1 MNRCH
6 ATSLAGLFGS
16 LLALS
21 ACGSDFDRAAQNLDQ
36 RMNTELAPDIAAHR
50 VAVEPQP
57 DGERVT
63 LIDPSLFSGGGT
75 KLNGQGQDTVISFIH
90 ALLEPRIYTLQ
101 VSETQDPART
111 PEGARAAAVEQ
122 YFTSVGFASQLRPHA
137 PTPEAPAN
145 EAGTVPPGVALT
157 VRLLPVE
164 ICRLNQGPQADCP

>member
-6 ATSLAGLFGS
+6 AINLAGLFGS

-36 RMNTELAPDIAAHR
+36 RMNRELAPAIAAHR

-63 LIDPSLFSGGGT
+63 LVDSALFSDGGT
-75 KLNGQGQDTVISFIH
+75 KLNNEGQDTMISFIH

-101 VSETQDPART
+101 VSETQDPAQA
-111 PEGARAAAVEQ
+111 PEGTRAAAVEQ
-122 YFTSVGFASQLRPHA
+122 YFTDVGFGPRLRPKALA
-137 PTPEAPAN
+137 PEIPADA
-145 EAGTVPPGVALT
+145 AGTAPPGVALT